1 MFSNYLPFLSP
12 LSRLGIYFNS
22 EKRASLLGNPVYA
35 EKNKCLIG
43 ALLGNNER
51 SSQRE
56 VSLPIGV
63 DYHIFLRKL
72 SFLAAYGRY
81 RSDLSQ
87 YTQKLTLTDTNIDQ
101 EMQGQKK

>member
-1 MFSNYLPFLSP
+1 MQRKTSAP
-12 LSRLGIYFNS
+12 
-22 EKRASLLGNPVYA
+22 
-35 EKNKCLIG
+35 IG

-87 YTQKLTLTDTNIDQ
+87 YTQKLTLTDKNIDQ
-101 EMQGQKK
+101 EMQGQKKKTKMY